1 MLFRYSKSCF
11 SHVRQGQEIIFRVY
25 LMVARSEPHTDRHQ
39 SKHKDRSSLFFGILK
54 QGQGADALN
63 DPSIAGELLEA
74 LLATC
79 IIPRRG
85 GGGVGPHGE
94 GRHRFFLRAPGGGQ
108 QDGGMAPGGRRI
120 ACEHCCQ
127 DWTPANSW
135 ELSFEG
141 KFRISQNHVIAWD
154 HGRILESIARHPQC
168 MLLLVGRA
176 KHNCGQ
182 PQLPESI
189 KSGVGAKLQ

>member
-1 MLFRYSKSCF
+1 MFSEWKVSKKGWQNEVRKDPKELKKRILSKTWKMLFRYSKSCF

-127 DWTPANSW
+127 D
-135 ELSFEG
+135 
-141 KFRISQNHVIAWD
+141 
-154 HGRILESIARHPQC
+154 
-168 MLLLVGRA
+168 
-176 KHNCGQ
+176 
-182 PQLPESI
+182 
-189 KSGVGAKLQ
+189 